1 MEGCV
6 VQKEGHTKAFFV
18 FGRFQPPTVGHAVI
32 IDAISRLASEEDA
45 DGYVFVSSSKDSKK
59 NPLSVEQ
66 KIQTLL
72 KQHAGKHVT
81 FVDTMLCNCKGIFP
95 VIHALKGA
103 GYTDLTFIVGSDRVD
118 EFKKT
123 LENYHPDIVIT
134 SVGYERDTDE
144 SNDPSSV
151 SGTRLRELAKRKN
164 LKEFSKFVKLGSMT
178 NENVTSLM
186 KQVQEGMKGGNRT
199 RRRRNRRRSRRN
211 LKTRR

>member
-1 MEGCV
+1 MEGGV
-6 VQKEGHTKAFFV
+6 ERKDDHTKAFFV
-18 FGRFQPPTVGHAVI
+18 FGRFQPPTIGHAVI
-32 IDAISRLASEEDA
+32 IDEISDMASKEDA

-72 KQHAGKHVT
+72 KQHAGKNVT
-81 FVDTMLCNCKGIFP
+81 FVDTTLYGCKGIFP
-95 VIHALKGA
+95 VITALKGA
-103 GYTDLTFIVGSDRVD
+103 EYTDLTFIVGSDRVD
-118 EFKKT
+118 EFKRT
-123 LENYHPDIVIT
+123 LKPYHPDVLVT
-134 SVGYERDTDE
+134 SVGDIRDSDE

-178 NENVTSLM
+178 NENVTTLM
-186 KQVQEGMKGGNRT
+186 ENVQAGMKGGNRT
-199 RRRRNRRRSRRN
+199 RRRNKRHSRRN

>member
-6 VQKEGHTKAFFV
+6 IQKEGHTKAFFV
-18 FGRFQPPTVGHAVI
+18 FGRFQPPTIGHAVI
-32 IDAISRLASEEDA
+32 IDAISQLASEEDA

-72 KQHAGKHVT
+72 KQHAGKYVT
-81 FVDTMLCNCKGIFP
+81 FVDTTLCNCKGIFP
-95 VIHALKGA
+95 VINALKRA

-123 LENYHPDIVIT
+123 LENYHPDIVVA
-134 SVGYERDTDE
+134 SVGDTRDSDE

-164 LKEFSKFVKLGSMT
+164 LKEFSKFVKVGSMT
-178 NENVTSLM
+178 NENVTTLM
-186 KQVQEGMKGGNRT
+186 ENVQAGMKGGNRT
-199 RRRRNRRRSRRN
+199 RRRSKQRSRRN